1 MNLAQRYLSSYR
13 GLSPEVWTLSIV
25 GLVNRMGMM
34 VLPYLLLYLTGQMGY
49 SPSQAGLVLGAFGL
63 GSLAGIYL
71 GGSLSD
77 RIGYRRVQLGSLVSS
92 GILLLAMGQFPAG
105 PGLVL
110 TIFLFGLTSDAYR
123 PANMAA
129 ISHHS
134 ADGERSRAFGL
145 YRLAI
150 NLGWSVGPAIGGF
163 LALVDYEILFWIDGA
178 TTLLAAAYLWKQLPE
193 GTRESAPEATPAPTP
208 VSGDALTAA
217 AAPPPVRVEQLLGAR
232 PSGSP
237 WKDAPFLAALFLL
250 WLQSLAFFQ
259 LSSTLPLYLT
269 EVRGLATNVIGC
281 LMLINTLMI
290 VFLEM
295 PLIARVDRF
304 SKLRVVALS
313 SLFMALGFGFLP
325 WAPTLFLIGLAMVLW
340 TIGEMLGMPMMSTW
354 VSARARGSYQGR
366 YMAAFGMTFSV
377 GQITAPLFGTWTY
390 EHLGPDWT
398 WHATLGL
405 GALSCL
411 GFLLLGRRGH

>member
-1 MNLAQRYLSSYR
+1 MNLTQRYLSSFR
-13 GLSPEVWTLSIV
+13 GLSREVWTLSIV

-34 VLPYLLLYLTGQMGY
+34 VLPYLLLYLTGEMGY
-49 SPSQAGLVLGAFGL
+49 SPSAAGLVLGAFGL

-77 RIGYRRVQLGSLVSS
+77 RFGYRRVQLGSLISS
-92 GILLLAMGQFPAG
+92 GILLMAMGQFPSG

-110 TIFLFGLTSDAYR
+110 TIFFFGLTSDAYR

-129 ISHHS
+129 IAHHS
-134 ADGERSRAFGL
+134 SEEERSRAFGL

-150 NLGWSVGPAIGGF
+150 NLGWSIGPAIGGF
-163 LALVDYEILFWIDGA
+163 LALVDYEILFWIDGL
-178 TTLLAAAYLWKQLPE
+178 TTLVAAFYLWKQLPN
-193 GTRESAPEATPAPTP
+193 TTSSAVSAPAPELP
-208 VSGDALTAA
+208 PELLDAK
-217 AAPPPVRVEQLLGAR
+217 

-237 WKDAPFLAALFLL
+237 WRDAPFLAALFLL

-290 VFLEM
+290 VFLEL

-304 SKLRVVALS
+304 SKLHVVALS
-313 SLFMALGFGFLP
+313 SLFMAMGFGFLP
-325 WAPTLFLIGLAMVLW
+325 WAPTLLLIGLAMVLW

-354 VSARARGSYQGR
+354 VSGRARGSYQGR

-377 GQITAPLFGTWTY
+377 GQITAPLLGTWTY

-398 WHATLGL
+398 WHATLVL
-405 GALSCL
+405 GAVSCF